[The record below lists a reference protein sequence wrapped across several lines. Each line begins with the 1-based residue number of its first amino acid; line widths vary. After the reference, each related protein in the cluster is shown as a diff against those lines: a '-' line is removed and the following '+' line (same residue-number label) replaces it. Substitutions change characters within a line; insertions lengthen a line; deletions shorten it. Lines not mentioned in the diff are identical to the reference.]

1 MLENLRSV
9 YTKAAQILSNFIYI
23 LFMCFVIVSILSFG
37 LSKVKG
43 EEPTVMGFKPIYILS
58 GSMESNDDDKTIKKD
73 SVIISR
79 TVDADDVSI
88 GDVITFDISGYGF
101 PEGTQVT
108 HRVVDIEGGKFLSKG
123 DGNKVNDFFDDNSE
137 DGYLPLEVIKY
148 RLVMRNN
155 WVSTVV
161 NVYRQ
166 KPMVFAL
173 YSVSALSAMTLL
185 YLGGK
190 FLYDEKYELKLRK
203 KD

>member
-1 MLENLRSV
+1 
-9 YTKAAQILSNFIYI
+9 
-23 LFMCFVIVSILSFG
+23 MCFVIVSILSFG
-37 LSKVKG
+37 FSKVKG
-43 EEPTVMGFKPIYILS
+43 EELTVMGFKPIYTLS

-79 TVDADDVSI
+79 TVDADDISI
-88 GDVITFDISGYGF
+88 GDVITFDVSGYGF
-101 PEGTQVT
+101 PEGTHVT